1 MKEKLLSQKE
11 PGFEDL
17 GHSQPIHILQNM
29 RKLCSIANT
38 NGVMEQPFD
47 KEIMGA
53 THEYNQPSWKKQ
65 KNRDGA
71 IPAKTLPV

>member
-1 MKEKLLSQKE
+1 MKKKLLSQKE

-17 GHSQPIHILQNM
+17 GHSQPIHILQNT

-47 KEIMGA
+47 KQIMGA

>member
-1 MKEKLLSQKE
+1 MKKKLLSQKE

-17 GHSQPIHILQNM
+17 GHSQPIHILQKT
-29 RKLCSIANT
+29 RKLCSIENT
-38 NGVMEQPFD
+38 NGVMEQLFA

-65 KNRDGA
+65 KNRDGT